1 MVKSGAQQLAEK
13 MEYVSFSMADMQV
26 IEEEPALS
34 RWLYGVLGDRARAVR
49 YMNRG
54 TY

>member
-1 MVKSGAQQLAEK
+1 
-13 MEYVSFSMADMQV
+13 MQV

-49 YMNRG
+49 YVNRG